1 MLLLATMNLQARI
14 DRYKERGFQQVEA
27 EILVLIEESA
37 AALFTAF
44 PDQFILFGGATLVLF
59 YESPRL
65 SRDLDLLA
73 SPTQIPRPEQIED
86 VVRSSIQSIAETLGL
101 GQLEFRKDIKSAG
114 FVKQWVLA
122 NHRALFS
129 IDLTSIGGNVLETQI
144 VKKAIADAPE
154 KIVATPSANYLLF
167 QKCETFLNRRHVKA
181 RDAFDIHLL
190 LTVVRTWTRIFK
202 HTSRTSSQLKRWT
215 KNPSKLEFRTSI
227 LSSARSNSARS
238 CHSPFLKSLPR
249 THLRPSAI
257 RYESYWLTGSG
268 RKRNELDNY
277 LDRRSPKQLHR
288 AHRPFGSQTQAL

>member
-1 MLLLATMNLQARI
+1 MNLQARI

-73 SPTQIPRPEQIED
+73 SPTQIPRPEEIQD

-101 GQLEFRKDIKSAG
+101 GQLEFRKDIESPG

-144 VKKAIADAPE
+144 VKKAIANAPE
-154 KIVATPSANYLLF
+154 KIVAIPSANYLLF

-190 LTVVRTWTRIFK
+190 LTRGAQLDKNLQAHLEDFISMKEIDRESIESRI
-202 HTSRTSSQLKRWT
+202 QDIDA
-215 KNPSKLEFRTSI
+215 KLCTVE
-227 LSSARSNSARS
+227 
-238 CHSPFLKSLPR
+238 
-249 THLRPSAI
+249 LRPVLPLAI
-257 RYESYWLTGSG
+257 FEELA
-268 RKRNELDNY
+268 KNEFETI
-277 LDRRSPKQLHR
+277 RRSLGVVL
-288 AHRPFGSQTQAL
+288 AHWLGKEPQ

>member
-1 MLLLATMNLQARI
+1 MNLQARI
-14 DRYKERGFQQVEA
+14 DGYRERGFQQVEA

-73 SPTQIPRPEQIED
+73 SPTQFPRPGEIQD

-101 GQLEFRKDIKSAG
+101 GQLEFRKDIERPG
-114 FVKQWVLA
+114 FIKQWVLA

-144 VKKAIADAPE
+144 VKKAIANAPE

-190 LTVVRTWTRIFK
+190 LTRGAHLDKNLRAHLEDFIAMKEIDQESIETRI
-202 HTSRTSSQLKRWT
+202 QDIDA
-215 KNPSKLEFRTSI
+215 KLCTVE
-227 LSSARSNSARS
+227 
-238 CHSPFLKSLPR
+238 
-249 THLRPSAI
+249 LRPVLPLAI
-257 RYESYWLTGSG
+257 FE
-268 RKRNELDNY
+268 ELAKDEFETI
-277 LDRRSPKQLHR
+277 RRSLR
-288 AHRPFGSQTQAL
+288 VVLAHWLGKEPQ

>member
-1 MLLLATMNLQARI
+1 MNLQARI

-27 EILVLIEESA
+27 EILVLIEETA

-73 SPTQIPRPEQIED
+73 SLTQIRMPEEIED
-86 VVRSSIQSIAETLGL
+86 VVRSSIQSIAEALGL
-101 GQLEFRKDIKSAG
+101 GQLEFRKDIESPG

-144 VKKAIADAPE
+144 VKKAIANAPE

-190 LTVVRTWTRIFK
+190 LTRGAHLDKNLQAHVEDFIAMNEIEQESIDNRIQYIDANLC
-202 HTSRTSSQLKRWT
+202 TVELTPVLPLAVCAERAQ
-215 KNPSKLEFRTSI
+215 NEFATI
-227 LSSARSNSARS
+227 
-238 CHSPFLKSLPR
+238 
-249 THLRPSAI
+249 
-257 RYESYWLTGSG
+257 
-268 RKRNELDNY
+268 
-277 LDRRSPKQLHR
+277 RRSLGVVLPHWLGKE
-288 AHRPFGSQTQAL
+288 TQ

>member
-1 MLLLATMNLQARI
+1 MNLQARI
-14 DRYKERGFQQVEA
+14 DVYRERGFQELEA

-73 SPTQIPRPEQIED
+73 SPTQIPRPEEIED

-101 GQLEFRKDIKSAG
+101 GQLEFRKDIESPG

-129 IDLTSIGGNVLETQI
+129 IDITSIGGNVLETQI
-144 VKKAIADAPE
+144 VKKAIANAPE

-190 LTVVRTWTRIFK
+190 LTRGAQLDKNLQAHLEDFIAMKEIQESIEIRI
-202 HTSRTSSQLKRWT
+202 QDI
-215 KNPSKLEFRTSI
+215 NAKLCTVE
-227 LSSARSNSARS
+227 
-238 CHSPFLKSLPR
+238 
-249 THLRPSAI
+249 LRPVLPLAI
-257 RYESYWLTGSG
+257 FEELA
-268 RKRNELDNY
+268 KNEFETI
-277 LDRRSPKQLHR
+277 RRSVRVVL
-288 AHRPFGSQTQAL
+288 AHWLGKEPQ

>member
-14 DRYKERGFQQVEA
+14 DRYRERDFQQLEA

-44 PDQFILFGGATLVLF
+44 SDQFILEPPSCF

-73 SPTQIPRPEQIED
+73 SPTQIPKPEEIED

-101 GQLEFRKDIKSAG
+101 GQLEFRKDIESPG

-122 NHRALFS
+122 NHKALFS
-129 IDLTSIGGNVLETQI
+129 IDLTSIGGNVLEIHI
-144 VKKAIADAPE
+144 VKKAIASAPE

-190 LTVVRTWTRIFK
+190 LTRGAHLDKNLQAQLEDVIAMKEIDQESIETRI
-202 HTSRTSSQLKRWT
+202 Q
-215 KNPSKLEFRTSI
+215 NINAKLCTVE
-227 LSSARSNSARS
+227 
-238 CHSPFLKSLPR
+238 
-249 THLRPSAI
+249 LRPVLPLAI
-257 RYESYWLTGSG
+257 FEELA
-268 RKRNELDNY
+268 KNEFETI
-277 LDRRSPKQLHR
+277 RRSLLVVL
-288 AHRPFGSQTQAL
+288 AHWLGKERQ

>member
-14 DRYKERGFQQVEA
+14 DRYRERDFQQLEA

-44 PDQFILFGGATLVLF
+44 PDQFILVGGATLVLF

-73 SPTQIPRPEQIED
+73 SPTQIPRPEEIQD

-101 GQLEFRKDIKSAG
+101 GQLEFRKDIESPG

-144 VKKAIADAPE
+144 VKKAIANAPE
-154 KIVATPSANYLLF
+154 KIVATPSAQYLLF
-167 QKCETFLNRRHVKA
+167 QKCETFLARRHVKA

-190 LTVVRTWTRIFK
+190 LTRGASLDKNLKAHLEDFILMREIDRESIESRI
-202 HTSRTSSQLKRWT
+202 QDI
-215 KNPSKLEFRTSI
+215 NPKLCTVELRPVLPLAIFEDQAELDCAEFRIDVLNAT
-227 LSSARSNSARS
+227 
-238 CHSPFLKSLPR
+238 
-249 THLRPSAI
+249 
-257 RYESYWLTGSG
+257 
-268 RKRNELDNY
+268 
-277 LDRRSPKQLHR
+277 LDRFSVY
-288 AHRPFGSQTQAL
+288 

>member
-1 MLLLATMNLQARI
+1 VLLLAIMNLQARI
-14 DRYKERGFQQVEA
+14 DRYRERGFQQVEA

-37 AALFTAF
+37 ASLFTAF

-73 SPTQIPRPEQIED
+73 SPMQIPRPEEIEAI
-86 VVRSSIQSIAETLGL
+86 VRSSIQPIAETLGL
-101 GQLEFRKDIKSAG
+101 GPLEFRKDIESPG

-144 VKKAIADAPE
+144 VKKAIANDPE

-190 LTVVRTWTRIFK
+190 LTRGAHLDENLQAHLEDFIAMKEMDQESIETRI
-202 HTSRTSSQLKRWT
+202 QDINT
-215 KNPSKLEFRTSI
+215 KLCTVE
-227 LSSARSNSARS
+227 
-238 CHSPFLKSLPR
+238 
-249 THLRPSAI
+249 LRPVLPLAIFEELAQNEFEAI
-257 RYESYWLTGSG
+257 RHSLRVVLAHWLG
-268 RKRNELDNY
+268 KE
-277 LDRRSPKQLHR
+277 
-288 AHRPFGSQTQAL
+288 TQ